1 MLFIFYFKEN
11 IGIPII
17 LFSFSFF
24 LTRSTAE
31 LTHTCTHARRYIHKA
46 GRVLIFAFVPGTYMY
61 FCTYFMRLRSRRTR
75 LYIITV
81 VVELVV
87 VVVVVSGERERTCS
101 GSGNYTRVRREALPL
116 RSDRICPSI
125 IYNICTH
132 ISTDIIMCCVE
143 LRVRCV

>member
-1 MLFIFYFKEN
+1 MFFF
-11 IGIPII
+11 
-17 LFSFSFF
+17 FFFF

-31 LTHTCTHARRYIHKA
+31 LTHTFTHARRYIHKA
-46 GRVLIFAFVPGTYMY
+46 GRVLIFAFVPGTCMY
-61 FCTYFMRLRSRRTR
+61 FCMYFMRLRSRRTR
-75 LYIITV
+75 LYIIKV
-81 VVELVV
+81 VVV
-87 VVVVVSGERERTCS
+87 VVVVVSGEREGTCS
-101 GSGNYTRVRREALPL
+101 GSSNYTRVRREALPA